1 MKTACCQGF
10 KKIGEKKKPEHVTA
24 PALWY
29 WFLVQAVRASMKFG
43 HTDVSTT

>member
-1 MKTACCQGF
+1 M
-10 KKIGEKKKPEHVTA
+10 GEKKKPGHVAA

-29 WFLVQAVRASMKFG
+29 WFRVQAVSASMKFG